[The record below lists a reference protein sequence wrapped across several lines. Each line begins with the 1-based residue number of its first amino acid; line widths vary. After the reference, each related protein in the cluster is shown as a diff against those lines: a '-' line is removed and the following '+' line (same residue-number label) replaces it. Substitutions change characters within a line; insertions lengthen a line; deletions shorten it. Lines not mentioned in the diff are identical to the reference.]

1 MLAQLAALVHGFP
14 SAAHAAAA
22 QQHANNA
29 TQAAQAG
36 NLAGSY
42 AEIATAISELE
53 AAAHQAFDIGDIAQ
67 RDGDPNG
74 KGARDGAVEALVAVE
89 GLMNEA
95 AAENSGPAVA
105 AGRGR
110 QRRIGRLNRT
120 PASSMAPAAGQDQRG
135 VRLPTTR
142 AAGVE
147 GLRFHDLRHTAATL
161 ALTAGANI
169 RELMERSPWTAG
181 SSGSKPLTCID
192 VSAGT
197 EGLEPSTYCLEGSCS
212 VRLSYIPLLHGP

>member
-89 GLMNEA
+89 GPMNEA

-105 AGRGR
+105 AGAGAATPHRTTESDPCVIHGPS
-110 QRRIGRLNRT
+110 RRPRPTWR
-120 PASSMAPAAGQDQRG
+120 PAADDPGGRRRG
-135 VRLPTTR
+135 TALPRPSPHGRDT
-142 AAGVE
+142 
-147 GLRFHDLRHTAATL
+147 
-161 ALTAGANI
+161 GAH
-169 RELMERSPWTAG
+169 RRRQHPGADG
-181 SSGSKPLTCID
+181 
-192 VSAGT
+192 A
-197 EGLEPSTYCLEGSCS
+197 EPVDGGE
-212 VRLSYIPLLHGP
+212 